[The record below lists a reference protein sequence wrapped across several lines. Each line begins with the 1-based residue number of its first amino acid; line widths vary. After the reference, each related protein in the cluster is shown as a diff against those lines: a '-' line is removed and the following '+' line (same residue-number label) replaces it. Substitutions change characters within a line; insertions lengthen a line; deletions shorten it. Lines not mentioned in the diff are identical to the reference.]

1 MRPHSRDRITIE
13 LRGLREPLHAHAA
26 ARGVTTAALA
36 RATLKAWLDE
46 ANIGSSSNGNGN
58 GNSHSHSNSNSN
70 SNSNQAAQ
78 HKPVTVACS
87 EAAVKVTLRLPA
99 AQAMLLAQRARAAD
113 VAQGIY
119 VAGLI
124 DSAPPVPLP
133 ANHAAAIAALVG
145 STDQLATTGTDLNA
159 FARSLSLLSAPELER
174 CRVGVVALA
183 DEVRRH
189 LAVAAPLLAKLKSR
203 RRLP

>member
-1 MRPHSRDRITIE
+1 MRPLSRDRITIE

-36 RATLKAWLDE
+36 RATLKAWLDC
-46 ANIGSSSNGNGN
+46 ASNDSSCNDNGSNPLLP
-58 GNSHSHSNSNSN
+58 
-70 SNSNQAAQ
+70 
-78 HKPVTVACS
+78 KPVTEDRS
-87 EAAVKVTLRLPA
+87 EAHVKVTLRLPA
-99 AQAMLLAQRARAAD
+99 AQAVLLANRARAAD

-124 DSAPPVPLP
+124 AGAPPVPLP
-133 ANHAAAIAALVG
+133 ANHAAAIAALVS

-159 FARSLSLLSAPELER
+159 YAKPAGLLSEPELER

>member
-46 ANIGSSSNGNGN
+46 ANIGSSSNSNSN
-58 GNSHSHSNSNSN
+58 GNS
-70 SNSNQAAQ
+70 NQTVQ

>member
-1 MRPHSRDRITIE
+1 
-13 LRGLREPLHAHAA
+13 
-26 ARGVTTAALA
+26 VTTAALA
-36 RATLKAWLDE
+36 RATLKAWLDG
-46 ANIGSSSNGNGN
+46 ANIGISSNGNGN
-58 GNSHSHSNSNSN
+58 GNSNSNSN
-70 SNSNQAAQ
+70 ETAQ
-78 HKPVTVACS
+78 HKPATVACS

-159 FARSLSLLSAPELER
+159 FARSWSLLSAPELER
-174 CRVGVVALA
+174 CRVGVMALA

-203 RRLP
+203 RRPP

>member
-1 MRPHSRDRITIE
+1 MRPHCRDRITIE

-36 RATLKAWLDE
+36 RATLKAWLDG
-46 ANIGSSSNGNGN
+46 ANIGISSNGNGN
-58 GNSHSHSNSNSN
+58 SNSNSN
-70 SNSNQAAQ
+70 ETAQ
-78 HKPVTVACS
+78 HKPATVACS

-145 STDQLATTGTDLNA
+145 STDQLATTSADLNA
-159 FARSLSLLSAPELER
+159 FARPGGLLSVPELER
-174 CRVGVVALA
+174 CRVGVMHLA

-203 RRLP
+203 RRPP

>member
-36 RATLKAWLDE
+36 RATLKAWLDG
-46 ANIGSSSNGNGN
+46 ANMGNA
-58 GNSHSHSNSNSN
+58 SASV
-70 SNSNQAAQ
+70 Q
-78 HKPVTVACS
+78 HKPVTEGRG
-87 EAAVKVTLRLPA
+87 EAHVRVKLRLPA
-99 AQAMLLAQRARAAD
+99 AQAVLLANRVRAAD

-133 ANHAAAIAALVG
+133 TNHAAAVAALVS
-145 STDQLATTGTDLNA
+145 STDQLATLGTDLNA
-159 FARSLSLLSAPELER
+159 FARPGDFCQRLSWS
-174 CRVGVVALA
+174 
-183 DEVRRH
+183 
-189 LAVAAPLLAKLKSR
+189 VAALG
-203 RRLP
+203 